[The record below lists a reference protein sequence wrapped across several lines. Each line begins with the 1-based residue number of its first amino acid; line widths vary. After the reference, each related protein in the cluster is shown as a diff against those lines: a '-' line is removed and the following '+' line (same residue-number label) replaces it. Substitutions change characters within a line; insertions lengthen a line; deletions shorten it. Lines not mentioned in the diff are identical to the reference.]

1 VVIISLGLGGENS
14 AEYNFTSLQDIL
26 ANRFEHLQGKR
37 ESVILMMHK
46 PDTKRQRIANAGF
59 RVKNKIKNKN

>member
-37 ESVILMMHK
+37 ENVILMMHK
-46 PDTKRQRIANAGF
+46 PDTKRLRI
-59 RVKNKIKNKN
+59 